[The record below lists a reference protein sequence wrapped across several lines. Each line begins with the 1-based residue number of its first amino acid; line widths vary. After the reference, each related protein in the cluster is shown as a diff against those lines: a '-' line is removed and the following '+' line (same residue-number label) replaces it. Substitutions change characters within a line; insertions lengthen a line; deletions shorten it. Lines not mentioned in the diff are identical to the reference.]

1 MQRAVNL
8 VSSSAAIA
16 SGAGLQP
23 VLWDST
29 TGELV
34 VKVSGAAVA
43 GKQSFQARGNDGEA
57 LKTDYDYKYAT
68 AGASKAGLLG
78 SAAKTATSSVASGFM
93 SGIKKIGSL
102 GQNIS
107 AVATGR
113 MAERAAEKNARAAE
127 KAAALGIAAAA
138 KSKEAAAEAA
148 RIASLKA
155 LKNQSMTPTDKIRSR
170 LNTLSA
176 AAPKKPTMLG
186 RMFGATG
193 GATRRRRGRNAQA
206 TRHRRR

>member
-1 MQRAVNL
+1 MQRVVNL
-8 VSSSAAIA
+8 ASSSAAIA

-23 VLWDST
+23 VLFDST

-57 LKTDYDYKYAT
+57 LKLDYDYKYAT
-68 AGASKAGLLG
+68 AGASTAGLLG
-78 SAAKTATSSVASGFM
+78 SAAKTATSGIASGFM
-93 SGIKKIGSL
+93 SGVKKIGSL
-102 GQNIS
+102 GKNIS

-113 MAERAAEKNARAAE
+113 MGERAAEKTARLGE
-127 KAAALGIAAAA
+127 KA
-138 KSKEAAAEAA
+138 AAAEAA
-148 RIASLKA
+148 AVTKAQEAAKEAMRIASLKA

-176 AAPKKPTMLG
+176 AAPKKPTMFG
-186 RMFGATG
+186 RMFGKG
-193 GATRRRRGRNAQA
+193 GATRRRRGRKAQA
-206 TRHRRR
+206 TRHRR

>member
-34 VKVSGAAVA
+34 VKVSGIAVA

-68 AGASKAGLLG
+68 AGASTAGLLG
-78 SAAKTATSSVASGFM
+78 SAAKTATSGVASGFM
-93 SGIKKIGSL
+93 SGFKKIGSL
-102 GQNIS
+102 GKNIS
-107 AVATGR
+107 AVATGK
-113 MAERAAEKNARAAE
+113 MGERAAEKNARAAE
-127 KAAALGIAAAA
+127 KAAALGKAAAA
-138 KSKEAAAEAA
+138 KSQEAAAEAA

-193 GATRRRRGRNAQA
+193 GATRRRRGRKAQA